1 MASPTYQSG
10 GPGGRKAPAGG
21 PYWLTGSTY
30 EGLVNSDRFNNAFI
44 ASVGVYESNRFAFK
58 RLYDLSDRNWGI
70 FFQEVEVLMALGPTE
85 RLQKLRVLSDDQVAS
100 QGDDD
105 YPDQVHCE
113 SLRNQGFS

>member
-1 MASPTYQSG
+1 MEHVRLCFKELKPFFQ
-10 GPGGRKAPAGG
+10 
-21 PYWLTGSTY
+21 GSTY

-58 RLYDLSDRNWGI
+58 RLYDLSDRNWSI
-70 FFQEVEVLMALGPTE
+70 FFQEVEVLMALSPTE
-85 RLQKLRVLSDDQVAS
+85 RLQKLKVLSDDQIAS
-100 QGDDD
+100 QGDDE